1 MIISNSAY
9 RRTTL
14 LAYKPVLGLL
24 MDFHTSKDSGE
35 VLKVVE
41 QASSLNTLVKMVL
54 FDIAPIF
61 LDLVVAI
68 YYVIHLFDAY
78 VLFIILFMGAAYIT
92 IGFYCTTLSQ
102 RKRRDYVEKQ
112 RTER

>member
-1 MIISNSAY
+1 MVISNSAY

-41 QASSLNTLVKMVL
+41 QASSLNTLVEMVL

-61 LDLVVAI
+61 LDCCGAKGQPSAPLNRSYFNRHTPPQIVAI
-68 YYVIHLFDAY
+68 A
-78 VLFIILFMGAAYIT
+78 
-92 IGFYCTTLSQ
+92 
-102 RKRRDYVEKQ
+102 
-112 RTER
+112 